1 MYFFCR
7 SKHFPA
13 TTVFFPSF
21 LLNMINCLSII
32 NIMNQKFEIFI
43 SDLFIKNTVRSYFCR
58 INITDKT
65 VYLKIKI
72 NLEIYCLL
80 LKLI

>member
-1 MYFFCR
+1 
-7 SKHFPA
+7 
-13 TTVFFPSF
+13 
-21 LLNMINCLSII
+21 
-32 NIMNQKFEIFI
+32 MNQKFEIFI
-43 SDLFIKNTVRSYFCR
+43 SDLFIKNTVRLYFCR

>member
-1 MYFFCR
+1 
-7 SKHFPA
+7 
-13 TTVFFPSF
+13 
-21 LLNMINCLSII
+21 
-32 NIMNQKFEIFI
+32 MNQKFEIFI
-43 SDLFIKNTVRSYFCR
+43 SDLFIKNTVHSYFCR

>member
-1 MYFFCR
+1 
-7 SKHFPA
+7 
-13 TTVFFPSF
+13 
-21 LLNMINCLSII
+21 
-32 NIMNQKFEIFI
+32 MNQKFKTFVL
-43 SDLFIKNTVRSYFCR
+43 DLFIKNTVHLYFCR